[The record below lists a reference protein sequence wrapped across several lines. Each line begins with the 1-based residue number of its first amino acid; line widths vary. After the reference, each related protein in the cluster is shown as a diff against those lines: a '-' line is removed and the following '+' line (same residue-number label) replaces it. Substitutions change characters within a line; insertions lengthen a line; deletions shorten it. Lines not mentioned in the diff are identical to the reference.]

1 MLGGRTNPLWLE
13 GGRYHRASRQGIQMP
28 ASGQKR
34 PSTFELP
41 RPAKGFDLLDFYAC
55 FTDAV
60 AMASMSRM
68 IVLAIS
74 IMARV

>member
-1 MLGGRTNPLWLE
+1 MPCGGCPLWIE
-13 GGRYHRASRQGIQMP
+13 GGCYQRASRQAVQMS

-41 RPAKGFDLLDFYAC
+41 RPTRGLDLIDSYAS

-60 AMASMSRM
+60 AIASMSRM

-74 IMARV
+74 KMALV